1 MSLYEASHVRTHEE
15 GILEEALVFSTAH
28 LESAAPHL
36 KSPLNKQVTHA
47 LEQSLHKSI
56 PRVETRYFISIYEEE
71 ELKNDVL
78 LRFAKLDY
86 NLLQILH
93 KQELSQ
99 VSRYNDMFYVK
110 KHINYLFIIISH
122 ILRLFCRWW
131 KDLDFV
137 TTLPYARDRAVEC
150 YFWTVGVYSEPQYS
164 QARVMLAKTIAMISI
179 VDDTFDA
186 YGIVKELEVYTD
198 AIQR

>member
-1 MSLYEASHVRTHEE
+1 MKKIYKFFPHSNF
-15 GILEEALVFSTAH
+15 LEVD
-28 LESAAPHL
+28 
-36 KSPLNKQVTHA
+36 
-47 LEQSLHKSI
+47 I
-56 PRVETRYFISIYEEE
+56 YFY
-71 ELKNDVL
+71 
-78 LRFAKLDY
+78 
-86 NLLQILH
+86 
-93 KQELSQ
+93 
-99 VSRYNDMFYVK
+99 
-110 KHINYLFIIISH
+110 
-122 ILRLFCRWW
+122 LFCRWW

-198 AIQR
+198 AIQRYELLLLQFIIRDDKRRCQTRDISIDFLFIY